1 MNDEDL
7 QGLIGELE
15 DRLVQAEAA
24 ILEVEGFIATA
35 QMIRGAA
42 GGGKQALAAV
52 LGPISER
59 LQAEVEELLKLPDPV
74 IEALGT
80 LDEQLQGAPD
90 TVEAILDQLDARLDE
105 LLDDLAG
112 DVDTLCDQATEAIET
127 VTTEIDAKLTSLTEG
142 VDEVLSTFEK
152 GIETVDD
159 VLDDT
164 VGRIDAIREGTVG
177 QALDFVGQLESSLGR
192 VTDGLEDIERV
203 IQPVMPVITAL
214 EAVT

>member
-7 QGLIGELE
+7 QSLIGELE

-42 GGGKQALAAV
+42 GGGKEALAAV
-52 LGPISER
+52 LMPISAQ
-59 LQAEVEELLKLPDPV
+59 LKAEVDELLTLPTDLIDKLD
-74 IEALGT
+74 T
-80 LDEQLQGAPD
+80 LDTQLQGASG
-90 TVEAILDQLDARLDE
+90 TVEGILDQLDARLDE
-105 LLDDLAG
+105 LLEDLAG

-127 VTTEIDAKLTSLTEG
+127 VRSEIDAKLTSLTEG

-203 IQPVMPVITAL
+203 IQPAMPVITAL